1 MQCPLQLREEICLK
15 DHPQNIDETV
25 CEISAYVAAEAV
37 DTGAPSCG
45 CAHVLRRC
53 PVAAEAMGTG
63 APDCACAHVLRRCP
77 DSVQGILHPGSAE
90 GTRMACGL

>member
-37 DTGAPSCG
+37 DTGAPSC
-45 CAHVLRRC
+45 
-53 PVAAEAMGTG
+53 
-63 APDCACAHVLRRCP
+63 ACAHVLRRCP